1 MSGGGD
7 FGCRITHWGRCSQ
20 GLCGEVGDGDEVL
33 NDCGVSKM
41 VKTVDDAIDDADA
54 RRDSAIETTELGGE
68 AFATLDTS
76 KLGLGVDTTR
86 FVGETDVFG

>member
-33 NDCGVSKM
+33 RVCG
-41 VKTVDDAIDDADA
+41 DDAIDDADA
-54 RRDSAIETTELGGE
+54 KRDSAIETTELGGE

>member
-1 MSGGGD
+1 MSAGGD

-33 NDCGVSKM
+33 KDCGVLKM
-41 VKTVDDAIDDADA
+41 TVVDAIDDADA
-54 RRDSAIETTELGGE
+54 KSDSVIETTELGGE

-86 FVGETDVFG
+86 FVGETDTFG